1 MTPRIDP
8 GACTIKEVV
17 VMKRVL
23 IVYYSQSGDVTRAA
37 ESFTKYLKI
46 PEVELTW
53 ECIKARD
60 NYPYPW
66 RLYKFFDV
74 FPECVNEEPPEIYPP
89 KFSQDDKFDLVILA
103 YQVWFLAPSLPI
115 QGFLKSKYAK
125 VLKNTKVITLILC
138 RNMWHS
144 ASEIMKRMIAEV
156 GGIHIDNVVLTH
168 QGPPLAT
175 FITTPRLLFT
185 GKKNRFLRVLPAAG
199 ARDEDIYALS
209 RFGKRLANNI
219 EALNNYSHQPML
231 KGLGAVE
238 VNQRYVIPELIGR
251 ILYQPWANIARF
263 FGKQGSWRRIPII
276 CIFALHLLF
285 AIPIVLL
292 FSTLVQFVFGFLINR
307 KLASYVENLKSP
319 SGVI

>member
-1 MTPRIDP
+1 
-8 GACTIKEVV
+8 
-17 VMKRVL
+17 MKRVL
-23 IVYYSQSGDVTRAA
+23 VVYYSQSGDVTSAA
-37 ESFTKYLKI
+37 KSFTKYLDI
-46 PEVELTW
+46 PEVELIW
-53 ECIKARD
+53 ECIKPRD
-60 NYPYPW
+60 DYPSPW
-66 RLYKFFDV
+66 SLYKFFDV
-74 FPECVNEEPPEIYPP
+74 FPECVNEEPPEISPP

-125 VLKNTKVITLILC
+125 VLKDTKVITLVVC

-185 GKKNRFLRVLPAAG
+185 GKKNKFLGIFPAAG
-199 ARDEDIYALS
+199 VTDEDIYALS

-219 EALNNYSHQPML
+219 DVLSDYSHQPML

-251 ILYQPWANIARF
+251 LLYHPWAKIARF
-263 FGKQGSWRRIPII
+263 FGKQGSWSRIPII
-276 CIFALHLLF
+276 CLFAVQLLF
-285 AIPIVLL
+285 AIPTLLL
-292 FSTLVQFVFGFLINR
+292 FSTLMQFLFASLINQKIAFYLER
-307 KLASYVENLKSP
+307 LKSP
-319 SGVI
+319 TGVK